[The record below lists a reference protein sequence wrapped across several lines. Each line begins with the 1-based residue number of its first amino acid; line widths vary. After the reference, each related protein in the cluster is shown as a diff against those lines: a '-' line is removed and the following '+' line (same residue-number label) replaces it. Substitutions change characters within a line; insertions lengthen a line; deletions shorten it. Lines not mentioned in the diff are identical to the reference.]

1 MIFSPP
7 HLRIFKILPC
17 SFIVRKANKYL
28 RDEGRNKFR
37 DMQGRGRKA
46 VWIVHPVLRCDLE
59 DVQSTARKGLVCV
72 LCSMIF

>member
-1 MIFSPP
+1 M
-7 HLRIFKILPC
+7 
-17 SFIVRKANKYL
+17 KAEINL
-28 RDEGRNKFR
+28 ETCREG
-37 DMQGRGRKA
+37 GRKA